1 MENNVTEIKIYQ
13 KVYLNIITFAP
24 LQKSHALKIRQ
35 LLYYYMSINQSLCAF
50 FLLMISPKEVCYC
63 LYKASTVL
71 NACKDSN
78 E

>member
-1 MENNVTEIKIYQ
+1 MEKNVTEIKIYQ

-24 LQKSHALKIRQ
+24 LQKSHALIDSF
-35 LLYYYMSINQSLCAF
+35 YIMSVNQSLRAF
-50 FLLMISPKEVCYC
+50 FLLMISPKEVYF

-71 NACKDSN
+71 NACKHSN